1 MSLIKNIVILIAIIV
16 AATASGWGIV
26 KAYHWTTDEQ
36 VPILERGDFSQILS
50 LTDKPI
56 AIFTT
61 STCPYC
67 AMLREYLTENQLPV
81 TEYVVD
87 QNYQAAEIFS
97 QLDAQSVPVL
107 LVGDTRINGFD
118 KQSIQQ
124 TLRAKNFLP

>member
-1 MSLIKNIVILIAIIV
+1 M
-16 AATASGWGIV
+16 
-26 KAYHWTTDEQ
+26 
-36 VPILERGDFSQILS
+36 PILERGDFSQILS

-67 AMLREYLTENQLPV
+67 ALLREYLTENQLPV

-87 QNYQAAEIFS
+87 QNNQAAEIFS
-97 QLDAQSVPVL
+97 QLDAQSIPVL
-107 LVGDTRINGFD
+107 LVGDTRINGID

-124 TLRAKNFLP
+124 TLRAKSFLP